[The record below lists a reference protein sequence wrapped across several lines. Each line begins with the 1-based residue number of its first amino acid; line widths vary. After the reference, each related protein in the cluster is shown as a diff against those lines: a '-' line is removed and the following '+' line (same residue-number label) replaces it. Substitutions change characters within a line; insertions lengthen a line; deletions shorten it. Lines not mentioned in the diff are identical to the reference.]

1 MNSSGMNAAMSETEI
16 DTTVKP
22 ICLAPFSVARSGES
36 PFSRLRNTFSIIT
49 MASSTTKPIHTAS
62 AISDRLLIENPASHI
77 AAQVPAS
84 DSGTVMPAA
93 MVAAT
98 RRRNMNTT
106 IITSSAVAPSVSC
119 MSCTLARMVWVRS
132 ASTEISRPAG
142 THCRSSGS
150 SS

>member
-1 MNSSGMNAAMSETEI
+1 M
-16 DTTVKP
+16 
-22 ICLAPFSVARSGES
+22 
-36 PFSRLRNTFSIIT
+36 FSIIT
-49 MASSTTKPIHTAS
+49 MASSTTKPMQTAS
-62 AISDRLLIENPASHI
+62 AISDRLSIEKPAAHI

-93 MVAAT
+93 MVEAV
-98 RRRNMNTT
+98 RRRNSATT
-106 IITSSAVAPSVSC
+106 IITRMTVAPSVSC

-150 SS
+150 RS